1 MKALQHL
8 RHMLKEIAQD
18 VEALPAVG
26 GAVEDLER
34 PDFEEREDQA
44 LNEEEKVFETIFE
57 RDPSGPPRLYRPV
70 PPLKRTEHHLFRY
83 FLDGSF
89 RSYFLGTVLENERE
103 SPVHFAQIGAC
114 VLRRE
119 DDGSVR
125 REALQIRN
133 ILLAGKDR
141 LSQAVWTKL
150 ETLAQQAEIDLV
162 DLTESDIVSGVL
174 ADFDLRNKAAG
185 KVRFAMRNLEAQIIE
200 AILPQL
206 LAEERWMIVDGS
218 LLFDPTLT
226 QLSSGDQIKGY
237 QLKPVVGVAKNFR
250 KDPQFVFGRGPRAE
264 RRSIYKLL
272 SELQAEHRTAAFS
285 ARGGKVVFWYVR
297 LREQTYLDYPLM
309 GVVKAELANPS
320 QEPVPSDLIDKISR
334 ALVAEHNVTPHGQD
348 RRWHAHLYPIF
359 LAERAVKE
367 SLFSRE
373 AVQQFLKWR

>member
-1 MKALQHL
+1 MRALHNL
-8 RHMLKEIAQD
+8 RQILKTISQD
-18 VEALPAVG
+18 VEVLPAVG

-34 PDFEEREDQA
+34 PDFEEREDQSM
-44 LNEEEKVFETIFE
+44 NEDEKVFETIFE
-57 RDPSGPPRLYRPV
+57 RHPSGALSLYRPV
-70 PPLKRTEHHLFRY
+70 PPLGRTEHHLFRY

-125 REALQIRN
+125 RETLRVEN
-133 ILLAGKDR
+133 LLLAGKQR
-141 LSQAVWTKL
+141 LSETVWTKL
-150 ETLAQQAEIDLV
+150 ATLASQAGVHLV
-162 DLTESDIVSGVL
+162 DLTERDVVSGVL

-185 KVRFAMRNLEAQIIE
+185 KVRFAMHTLEAEVIKG
-200 AILPQL
+200 ILPQL
-206 LAEERWMIVDGS
+206 SPERWLVVDGS
-218 LLFDPTLT
+218 LLFEPTLA
-226 QLSSGDQIKGY
+226 QLGSGDQ
-237 QLKPVVGVAKNFR
+237 LRPVVGVAKNFR

-264 RRSIYKLL
+264 RHSIYGMLAT
-272 SELQAEHRTAAFS
+272 LQAEHRTAAFS

-309 GVVKAELANPS
+309 GVVKVELANPS

-334 ALVAEHNVTPHGQD
+334 ALVAERSVTPHGQD

-367 SLFSRE
+367 SLLSRE

>member
-1 MKALQHL
+1 MKALQDL
-8 RHMLKEIAQD
+8 RHILKTIAKE
-18 VEALPAVG
+18 VEVLPAVG

-57 RDPSGPPRLYRPV
+57 RDPSAPAPRLYRPV
-70 PPLKRTEHHLFRY
+70 PPLGRAERHLFRY

-89 RSYFLGTVLENERE
+89 RSYFLGTALENERE
-103 SPVHFAQIGAC
+103 SPVHYAQIGVC

-125 REALQIRN
+125 REALRIDN
-133 ILLAGKDR
+133 ILLAGKQR
-141 LSQAVWTKL
+141 LSEAVWHKL
-150 ETLAQQAEIDLV
+150 ETLAAGSAIRLV
-162 DLTESDIVSGVL
+162 DLTEQDIVSGVL

-185 KVRFAMRNLEAQIIE
+185 KVRYAMHNLEAEVIR

-206 LAEERWMIVDGS
+206 STECWLIVDGS
-218 LLFDPTLT
+218 LLFEPTLA
-226 QLSSGDQIKGY
+226 QLSSGKQIE
-237 QLKPVVGVAKNFR
+237 PVIGVTKNFR

-264 RRSIYKLL
+264 RRSIYKMLAD
-272 SELQAEHRTAAFS
+272 LQSQHRTAAFS
-285 ARGGKVVFWYVR
+285 ARGGRVVFWYVR

-309 GVVKAELANPS
+309 GVIKVELANPS
-320 QEPVPSDLIDKISR
+320 QKPVPSELIDEVSR
-334 ALVAEHNVTPHGQD
+334 ALVAERSVTPHGQD

-367 SLFSRE
+367 SLLSRE